1 MIFEYHGTIF
11 SVFIYDFY
19 EFIRFLF
26 WRISYIRTYIIIS
39 LTRYITF
46 VWPVSC
52 FTTIIRC
59 HCMYPKAS
67 ITLPKTN
74 LLPCQCILVLHSTSK
89 WGKSSFDFR
98 HHLLHQIVLIVQLYA
113 HHDIFELMISLCVV
127 KDVNKR
133 VLQFNLNIFNYI
145 TIYKLIFGC

>member
-1 MIFEYHGTIF
+1 MFRLYM
-11 SVFIYDFY
+11 
-19 EFIRFLF
+19 RFL
-26 WRISYIRTYIIIS
+26 WIHKLLVLKNIVHTYLTLSFPLQDILPLFDQCHVS
-39 LTRYITF
+39 LPSSAVIACTQKH
-46 VWPVSC
+46 P
-52 FTTIIRC
+52 
-59 HCMYPKAS
+59 
-67 ITLPKTN
+67 LPYQKTN